1 MSYNTYEKY
10 KDSGIEWIGEIPEH
24 WEVKKIKSKCYVK
37 ARVGW
42 KGLKSDEF
50 LREGFAFLI
59 TGSDFKN
66 DSVNWSECYHIGADR
81 YEDDPFIQLKEND
94 LLITK
99 DGTIGKLAIVKNLTK
114 PACLNSGIFVVRPL
128 NNDISTEF
136 LYWIL
141 KSKSFK
147 QFNEFTSYGS
157 TIQHLYQNVFV
168 EFSFQ
173 FPTLA
178 EQTKIAN
185 FLDQKTAEID
195 ELIADKQRLLAL
207 YEEEK
212 TAIINQAVT
221 KGINPDAPMK
231 DSGIEWLGEIPAHW
245 EVKKLK
251 NLVSK
256 IGSGVTPSGGSTVY
270 LKSGI
275 PLLRSQNIHFDGLK
289 LEDVA
294 YISEEIDESMK
305 NSRIQAK
312 DVLLN
317 ITGAS
322 IGRCYYLPDDFE
334 YGNVNQHVC
343 ILRPKIDKIDTKY
356 LYFLMRSELGQ
367 LQIALQQTGAN
378 REGLNFEQLRN
389 FLFCIPSVKEQK
401 NIIRELENETDKV
414 NTKITRTQKLIDL
427 LTEYKTALISEVV
440 TGKIKVSN

>member
-24 WEVKKIKSKCYVK
+24 WEVKKLKFV
-37 ARVGW
+37 
-42 KGLKSDEF
+42 LKSSLKYGANEIAEFDEKEF
-50 LREGFAFLI
+50 PRYIRI
-59 TGSDFKN
+59 TDFGSDGKLRLDTFKSLPPEKAK
-66 DSVNWSECYHIGADR
+66 DYLLEEGDILFARSGATVGKTFQFKGYSGQACFAGYLIKASVNQKLILSDYLYLFTKSGLYEDWKNSIFNQATIQNIGADK
-81 YEDDPFIQLKEND
+81 YSVFEISLPPLKEQAA
-94 LLITK
+94 ITNY
-99 DGTIGKLAIVKNLTK
+99 LNYKNL
-114 PACLNSGIFVVRPL
+114 
-128 NNDISTEF
+128 
-136 LYWIL
+136 
-141 KSKSFK
+141 
-147 QFNEFTSYGS
+147 
-157 TIQHLYQNVFV
+157 
-168 EFSFQ
+168 
-173 FPTLA
+173 
-178 EQTKIAN
+178 
-185 FLDQKTAEID
+185 EID